1 MKQFIV
7 EITEQSMGS
16 MRVEAET
23 EEEAED
29 KVQKTL
35 IQYFNRGCAYQK
47 TEAGIVQI
55 ERKNTGKGAHL

>member
-7 EITEQSMGS
+7 EITEQSIGS

-35 IQYFNRGCAYQK
+35 IQYFNHGYSATLCCTAK
-47 TEAGIVQI
+47 EV
-55 ERKNTGKGAHL
+55 KCK